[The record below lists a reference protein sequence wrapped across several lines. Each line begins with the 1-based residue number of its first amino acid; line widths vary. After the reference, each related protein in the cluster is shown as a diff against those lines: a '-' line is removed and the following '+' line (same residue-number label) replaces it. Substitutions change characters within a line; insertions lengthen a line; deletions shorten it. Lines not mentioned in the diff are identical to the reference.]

1 MSSSFNAILVGILVV
16 VAIAYIRSKVRRR
29 NQELEAFQEAS
40 SSAWSSDALIPS
52 APVQDPEA
60 PAIMRSEDSVEV

>member
-29 NQELEAFQEAS
+29 NQELAAFQEAS
-40 SSAWSSDALIPS
+40 SSAWSSAPLVPS